1 MDKNIQIKAIL
12 LNKSFTYIKAK
23 IIYIK
28 IFLQHF
34 GLLKQLLP
42 KAISHTGYMVYG

>member
-23 IIYIK
+23 IIHIK
-28 IFLQHF
+28 IFYSTLD
-34 GLLKQLLP
+34 
-42 KAISHTGYMVYG
+42 Y